1 MFIALYLFYS
11 LPTFLFNIF
20 YKNREKLTILR
31 FSWIKFFSW
40 SSWCV
45 LSSDGM
51 SVLIWIPKRQKV
63 GYVGVKSGTPHNIN
77 WFLALKPLELFLGG
91 CEKREHFSIR
101 MQQPPERERSKIFN
115 AAKKRKLNLHKNL
128 QLKPQQQQ
136 KIHNHLHTSFHL
148 FSFEWKIGAGNIS
161 ICLLSINI
169 HSWVVYLI
177 VLNEHWE
184 NESRKKHK
192 F

>member
-1 MFIALYLFYS
+1 MYGSFVIWWNERINMNSKKTESGVCGSEEWHAAQDKLVFGLKTTWVIFGRVRKKG
-11 LPTFLFNIF
+11 TFP
-20 YKNREKLTILR
+20 YT
-31 FSWIKFFSW
+31 
-40 SSWCV
+40 
-45 LSSDGM
+45 
-51 SVLIWIPKRQKV
+51 
-63 GYVGVKSGTPHNIN
+63 Y
-77 WFLALKPLELFLGG
+77 AAA
-91 CEKREHFSIR
+91 
-101 MQQPPERERSKIFN
+101 PPPRERERSKIFN